1 MCALFA
7 KLNVRHLGLSS
18 LEPISNTSRIWPS
31 VPTPSF
37 SNEESAFKE
46 LQYNISPNAYVPI
59 FVPPRSQ
66 FNKPCVMDSAL
77 IVPLTAP
84 VELIEDTFT
93 VPAVNAPP
101 TSKIA
106 FGSSTP
112 IPT

>member
-1 MCALFA
+1 
-7 KLNVRHLGLSS
+7 
-18 LEPISNTSRIWPS
+18 
-31 VPTPSF
+31 
-37 SNEESAFKE
+37 
-46 LQYNISPNAYVPI
+46 
-59 FVPPRSQ
+59 
-66 FNKPCVMDSAL
+66 MDSAL

-93 VPAVNAPP
+93 APAVNAPP